1 MSRLGL
7 RPLPIPE
14 SVTVTV
20 SDGVLHAKG
29 LKGELSVTIPAMID
43 VAVADGA
50 VLVKPHQE
58 KLSEHKATE
67 RAALWGT
74 TWALIR
80 NVLAGVSK
88 GFEKKL
94 ELHGVG
100 YRAELSGKIL
110 KLFVGFTHPVEFEAP
125 PTIAFRVEKNII
137 SIEGPSKYLVGELAA
152 SIRRAR
158 PPEPY
163 KGKGVRYVGEVV
175 RRKAGKVAG
184 AAGGGA

>member
-14 SVTVTV
+14 GVTVTV
-20 SDGVLHAKG
+20 ADGALHAKG
-29 LKGELSVTIPAMID
+29 PKGTLSVAIPAIMNVSI
-43 VAVADGA
+43 ADGTVTVRPRIGA
-50 VLVKPHQE
+50 AGKV
-58 KLSEHKATE
+58 SE
-67 RAALWGT
+67 RAAHWGT

-80 NVLAGVSK
+80 NVLAGVSQ
-88 GFEKKL
+88 GFEKRL
-94 ELHGVG
+94 ELQGVG

-110 KLFVGFTHPVEFEAP
+110 RLFLGFTHPVEFETP
-125 PTIAFRVEKNII
+125 SDIVFQVEKNII
-137 SIEGPSKYLVGELAA
+137 TVQGPDKSLVGEVAA

-184 AAGGGA
+184 AAAGGS